1 MLKYLALLF
10 LAATVF
16 GEPEAEA
23 AADPAANPS
32 ADPSAD
38 PYYLTY
44 GLGHYGYAGYYGYPY
59 GYGYWGR
66 KRRSADPE
74 ADPIRYR
81 GFYGRGYRGYRG
93 YRGFRGRF
101 GRKRRSAEP
110 EAEAT
115 ADPKADPY
123 LLYGGYYGHGYGLGY
138 YGYPY
143 GGYYLGK

>member
-1 MLKYLALLF
+1 MGQTKISLSKMLKYLALLF
-10 LAATVF
+10 VAATVF

-23 AADPAANPS
+23 VADPA

-81 GFYGRGYRGYRG
+81 GFYGR
-93 YRGFRGRF
+93 
-101 GRKRRSAEP
+101 KRRSAEP

>member
-1 MLKYLALLF
+1 MGADKVSLSKMLKYLALLF
-10 LAATVF
+10 VAATVF

-23 AADPAANPS
+23 VADPAAD
-32 ADPSAD
+32 ASAD

-66 KRRSADPE
+66 KRRSA
-74 ADPIRYR
+74 
-81 GFYGRGYRGYRG
+81 
-93 YRGFRGRF
+93 
-101 GRKRRSAEP
+101 EP

-123 LLYGGYYGHGYGLGY
+123 LLYRGGYYGHGLGY
-138 YGYPY
+138 
-143 GGYYLGK
+143 